1 MDKAT
6 ALAVITGL
14 VETTNNGKLML
25 KNIPREARSYVGL
38 LVSDGK
44 LRTAQFIEY
53 GDSVRLA

>member
-38 LVSDGK
+38 LVSDRK